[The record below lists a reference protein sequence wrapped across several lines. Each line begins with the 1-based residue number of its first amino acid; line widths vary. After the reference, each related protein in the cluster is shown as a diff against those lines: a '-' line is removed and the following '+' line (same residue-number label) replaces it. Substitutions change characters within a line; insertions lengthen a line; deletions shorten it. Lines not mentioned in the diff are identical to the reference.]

1 MPFERPVEPASQSLT
16 PHARRVLVGALLIAT
31 ALLGLGPGAATAA
44 AQEAASTTVD
54 SIVVE
59 GEGRLTD
66 PQIIGTAGIAVGQSV
81 NYRDIQRAVRNLFR
95 TGQFDDVVVEQR
107 DVNGKLILAFRVTE
121 RPLLERWAVT
131 GTDRISLGT
140 VKDRVRL
147 REARP
152 IDRNAVERAR
162 TAIDS
167 MYIDRGYYAAQVT
180 VKETATPSGAVRVVF
195 EVSEGQRVAVG
206 QVAIEGNSRFDDKTI
221 SKHMGTR
228 PEGFWWFQKGD
239 YDEER
244 LEQDM
249 RERLPRWYAENGQ
262 IDFRVLSHELVPDSV
277 TGKALLKLEVEEGPV
292 YQVATFEISG
302 NRRFSTDDLAT
313 RYPFGGKEAV
323 GLPGEQLPVAGVPFN
338 QTAWI
343 EATDEVHSLYANNG
357 YIYATVQPEET
368 RRTAT
373 DGTQV
378 VDLRWV
384 IREGAPATVN
394 KINII
399 GNDVTHERVVREAIL
414 LAPGS
419 LFSRDLLIRSY
430 QQISSLGFFQ
440 EPLPPPDVQQ
450 APNGQDVDITF
461 RIQERRTGN
470 INFGASVGQGTGL
483 GGFLGLEEPNLFGRG
498 KRGRLQW
505 QFGRN
510 INDFTLSY
518 TDPAIRESRISG
530 TISLFNSRQRFTIE
544 DLGRRRQ
551 VGGSIRVGFPFF
563 GSRFTRVFGSY
574 GLQLIK
580 FTEGSEDL
588 RGRFSC
594 TNCTRSTLGGSI
606 LRDTRIGLPFASGG
620 ALINT
625 SLELNGG
632 ILGGTGSYRKIDLE
646 GRWYAPLGRM
656 GGGEGDFAG
665 GVMFVLGLTAKSGWI
680 FGDAGPFFTELYSM
694 GGTQFGVP
702 LRGYEEF
709 AITPDGFNPS
719 AGGNNAPP
727 DAFGKTY
734 AAFTLEVGA
743 RISQSLYVSSF
754 LDAGNVYR
762 EPEQYDPTRL
772 FRGAGFGVALL
783 SPLGPIGIDLGYGFD
798 RVDLRGNPD
807 PGWKLHFKLGNFF

>member
-1 MPFERPVEPASQSLT
+1 MRGIIRLLAP
-16 PHARRVLVGALLIAT
+16 VLVIGALGAVR
-31 ALLGLGPGAATAA
+31 GLA
-44 AQEAASTTVD
+44 AQEAVSTTVD
-54 SIVVE
+54 SLAVD
-59 GEGRLTD
+59 GQDRLTAT
-66 PQIIGTAGIAVGQSV
+66 QILGTAGIAVGQSV
-81 NYRDIQRAVRNLFR
+81 NYRDVQRAVRNLFR

-107 DVNGKLILAFRVTE
+107 EVDGRLVLAFRVKE
-121 RPLLERWAVT
+121 RPILERWAVA
-131 GTDRISLGT
+131 GTDRVSLGT
-140 VKDRVRL
+140 VKDRVKI
-147 REARP
+147 REGRP
-152 IDRNAVERAR
+152 IDRNGVERAR
-162 TAIDS
+162 AAIDS
-167 MYIDRGYYAAQVT
+167 LYTDRGFYAARVN
-180 VKETATPSGAVRVVF
+180 VKEIGQPSGALRVVF
-195 EVSEGQRVAVG
+195 EVEEGQRVAVG
-206 QVAIEGNSRFDDKTI
+206 QVVVEGNTRFDDKTV
-221 SKHMGTR
+221 SKHMATR

-239 YDEER
+239 YDEEQ
-244 LEQDM
+244 LERDV
-249 RERLPRWYAENGQ
+249 RERLPQWYADNGQ
-262 IDFRVLSHELVPDSV
+262 IDFRVLSHELIPDSV

-292 YQVATFEISG
+292 YRVGTFQISG
-302 NRRFSTDDLAT
+302 NRRFSTDDLAAK
-313 RYPFGGKEAV
+313 YPFGGKEAV
-323 GLPGEQLPVAGVPFN
+323 GLPGEPLPEAGIPFDRSG
-338 QTAWI
+338 WSD
-343 EATDEVHSLYANNG
+343 ATEEVRSLYANNG
-357 YIYATVQPEET
+357 YIYATVVPEEN
-368 RRTAT
+368 RRTAA
-373 DGTQV
+373 DGSQV

-384 IREGAPATVN
+384 IREGSPATVN
-394 KINII
+394 KINIV
-399 GNDVTHERVVREAIL
+399 GNDVTHERVIREAIL

-430 QQISSLGFFQ
+430 QQIASLGFFQ

-450 APNGQDVDITF
+450 AANGQDVDVTF
-461 RIQERRTGN
+461 KIQERRTGN
-470 INFGASVGQGTGL
+470 INFGASVGQGTGV

-551 VGGSIRVGFPFF
+551 VGGSIRLGFPFF

-574 GLQLIK
+574 GIQLIK

-588 RGRFSC
+588 RSRFRC
-594 TNCTRSTLGGSI
+594 TNCTRSTLGGTI
-606 LRDTRIGLPFASGG
+606 LRDTRIGLPFASAG
-620 ALINT
+620 ALVNT
-625 SLELNGG
+625 SLEVNGG
-632 ILGGTGSYRKIDLE
+632 FLGGTGSYRKIDLE
-646 GRWYAPLGRM
+646 GRWYAPLGRL
-656 GGGEGDFAG
+656 GGGEGDFTG
-665 GVMFVLGLTAKSGWI
+665 GIRFVLGLTAKSGFI

-709 AITPDGFNPS
+709 AITPDGFNPL

-734 AAFTLEVGA
+734 AAFTLELGA
-743 RISQSLYVSSF
+743 RVSQALYVSSF

-772 FRGAGFGVALL
+772 FRGAGFGIALV

-798 RVDLRGNPD
+798 RKDANGNSD